1 MVCNHCRYEVVH
13 VQSLLAMLHD
23 AARQSL
29 GPEVHIDPAHLTCLL
44 VVIMLLTGS
53 DYSRGM
59 PRIGPRKL
67 WDALHVVIPA
77 LIMCSEFEPETGKF
91 ALNVERTV
99 DVFFAEIYRE
109 EFAKHVGAADGYD
122 ALLAQLQASKLS
134 DKVRES
140 LPTRARLETTV
151 RNLNWVMAYWHCRNS
166 CPPAPLDGSCGFVPS
181 ERGAG
186 VVFADLGGS

>member
-1 MVCNHCRYEVVH
+1 
-13 VQSLLAMLHD
+13 MLHD
-23 AARQSL
+23 AAKQSL
-29 GPEVHIDPAHLTCLL
+29 GPEVRIDPAHLTCLL

-67 WDALHVVIPA
+67 WDALHVAIPA
-77 LIMCSEFEPETGKF
+77 LVMSSDFDRETGKF
-91 ALNVERTV
+91 ALDVQRTV
-99 DVFFAEIYRE
+99 DVFFTDMYRE
-109 EFAKHVGAADGYD
+109 EFAKHAAGAGEGYD

-140 LPTRARLETTV
+140 LPSRARLETTV
-151 RNLNWVMAYWHCRNS
+151 RNVNWVMAYWHCRNS

-186 VVFADLGGS
+186 VVFADLGEA